1 MHFGN
6 QLTLSD
12 ALLLSLI
19 SIIVVFA
26 VLAVISLIIS
36 FLGKVLKEEKPVAAP
51 VNTPAKAAQ
60 PVAQTNAPSVDLKSI
75 VSDEHKLVATLVAT
89 MEANTNDEDK
99 KYKITS
105 IREI

>member
-6 QLTLSD
+6 QLTFAD

-26 VLAVISLIIS
+26 VLVLISVIITI
-36 FLGKVLKEEKPVAAP
+36 LGKVVQEEKSVTTPVN
-51 VNTPAKAAQ
+51 NTPAK
-60 PVAQTNAPSVDLKSI
+60 PVQQASAPSVDLKS
-75 VSDEHKLVATLVAT
+75 VVNDEHKLVATIVAT

>member
-6 QLTLSD
+6 QLTFADSLF
-12 ALLLSLI
+12 LSLI

-26 VLAVISLIIS
+26 VLALISLIIS
-36 FLGKVLKEEKPVAAP
+36 LVGKMLQEEKPVAAP
-51 VNTPAKAAQ
+51 VNTQAKAA